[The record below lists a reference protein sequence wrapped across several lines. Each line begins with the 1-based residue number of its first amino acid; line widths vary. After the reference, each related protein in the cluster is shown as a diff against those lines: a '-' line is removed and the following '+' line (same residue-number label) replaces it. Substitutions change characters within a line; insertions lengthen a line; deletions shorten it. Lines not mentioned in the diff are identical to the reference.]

1 MMSEFK
7 FTDLTSAISNAVF
20 DVLGKDFEIS
30 FEPIGQE
37 SAQSQVTISLADF
50 NFIPQLMGRILN
62 TCVFSIRINSTPKRK
77 ISYEQL
83 YEIAYSL
90 MARFRTCQFAN
101 FGCHL
106 SESTFDVTDFSL
118 VVLATFKFQTKDA
131 IDPIP
136 TMQHL
141 QITETLKGGSN
152 GRIYRSEN
160 SQSGNVQRSLT

>member
-1 MMSEFK
+1 MSEFK

-90 MARFRTCQFAN
+90 MARKHIRCN
-101 FGCHL
+101 
-106 SESTFDVTDFSL
+106 
-118 VVLATFKFQTKDA
+118 
-131 IDPIP
+131 
-136 TMQHL
+136 
-141 QITETLKGGSN
+141 
-152 GRIYRSEN
+152 
-160 SQSGNVQRSLT
+160 